1 MIVVRSTNIER
12 VIWHVRSLLPQ
23 LESTPI
29 TLARRQVGNYVI
41 GLGTL
46 GYLYTALS
54 SVLETLVEA
63 GKMAN
68 DLRLRDYTVVIGP
81 EESYITTTP
90 LPEVIP
96 PLPPPKEVP
105 PLPKEDVALNTFKC
119 PDLTPGMVK
128 FCVDNVEIAY
138 FLSR

>member
-1 MIVVRSTNIER
+1 VIVIRSTNIER
-12 VIWHVRSLLPQ
+12 VMWHIRSLLPQ

-46 GYLYTALS
+46 GYLYAALS

-68 DLRLRDYTVVIGP
+68 DLNLTDYTVVIGP

-105 PLPKEDVALNTFKC
+105 PLPKEDVVLNTFNC

>member
-1 MIVVRSTNIER
+1 
-12 VIWHVRSLLPQ
+12 
-23 LESTPI
+23 
-29 TLARRQVGNYVI
+29 
-41 GLGTL
+41 
-46 GYLYTALS
+46 
-54 SVLETLVEA
+54 
-63 GKMAN
+63 MAN
-68 DLRLRDYTVVIGP
+68 DLSLTDYTVVIGP

-105 PLPKEDVALNTFKC
+105 PLPKEDVVLNTFNC

>member
-1 MIVVRSTNIER
+1 
-12 VIWHVRSLLPQ
+12 
-23 LESTPI
+23 
-29 TLARRQVGNYVI
+29 VGNYVI

-46 GYLYTALS
+46 GYLYAALS

-68 DLRLRDYTVVIGP
+68 DLNLTDYTVVIGP

-105 PLPKEDVALNTFKC
+105 PLPKEDVALNTFNC

>member
-1 MIVVRSTNIER
+1 MIVVKSTNIER

-46 GYLYTALS
+46 GYLYAALS

-68 DLRLRDYTVVIGP
+68 DLNLTDYTVVIGP

-90 LPEVIP
+90 LPEAIP
-96 PLPPPKEVP
+96 PQPPP
-105 PLPKEDVALNTFKC
+105 LHKEDVALNTFNC
-119 PDLTPGMVK
+119 PDLMPGMVK

-138 FLSR
+138 FLS

>member
-1 MIVVRSTNIER
+1 MLVVRSTSMEK

-23 LESTPI
+23 LESTPM
-29 TLARRQVGNYVI
+29 TLARRQVGNYII

-54 SVLETLVEA
+54 SALETLVEA

-68 DLRLRDYTVVIGP
+68 DIRLKDYTVVIGP

-105 PLPKEDVALNTFKC
+105 PHPGESIELNTFGC
-119 PDLTPGMVK
+119 PTLTRGMVK
-128 FCVDNVEIAY
+128 FCIDNVEIAY
-138 FLSR
+138 YLSR